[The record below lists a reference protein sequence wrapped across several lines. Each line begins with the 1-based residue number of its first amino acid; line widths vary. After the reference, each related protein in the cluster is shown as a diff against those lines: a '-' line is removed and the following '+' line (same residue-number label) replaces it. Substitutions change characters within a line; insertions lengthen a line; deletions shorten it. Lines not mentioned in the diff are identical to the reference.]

1 MLPISLNVP
10 TTGLVSLCFAR
21 HTRCYSSRPSETVA
35 VPVNAHKPRKKVTIR
50 TLQQLHTSQTP
61 ISVVTAYDYPSA
73 RFLEQAGID
82 VCLVGDS
89 LAMVACG
96 YTSTT
101 EIGMDEMLYHCKSVA
116 RGAKTPLLV
125 ADMPFGSHQPSLE
138 FGIANA
144 VRMIREGGMDAVKI
158 EGGEDVVP
166 IVTKLVDI
174 GIPVMA
180 HIGLMP
186 QRQSALSGY
195 RVQGKTAE
203 SALRMTREALALQRA
218 GAFSVVLEAVPA
230 LVASSITS
238 DLSIPTIGIGASAA
252 CSGQVLVQADM
263 LGMTDRIP
271 RFCKAYAHLSE
282 IVPAAIAQ
290 YAAEVKNRSF
300 PDESRNTYEMPEL
313 EWKRFLDI
321 RHQSQT

>member
-186 QRQSALSGY
+186 QRQVGA
-195 RVQGKTAE
+195 RCQT
-203 SALRMTREALALQRA
+203 LRIIDTDT
-218 GAFSVVLEAVPA
+218 FSVRSLRLSCARQNSRVGTPNDQGS
-230 LVASSITS
+230 ASFTTGWSF
-238 DLSIPTIGIGASAA
+238 L
-252 CSGQVLVQADM
+252 CS
-263 LGMTDRIP
+263 LGSCP
-271 RFCKAYAHLSE
+271 RLGRKFYYFRPQHSH
-282 IVPAAIAQ
+282 
-290 YAAEVKNRSF
+290 Y
-300 PDESRNTYEMPEL
+300 
-313 EWKRFLDI
+313 W
-321 RHQSQT
+321 